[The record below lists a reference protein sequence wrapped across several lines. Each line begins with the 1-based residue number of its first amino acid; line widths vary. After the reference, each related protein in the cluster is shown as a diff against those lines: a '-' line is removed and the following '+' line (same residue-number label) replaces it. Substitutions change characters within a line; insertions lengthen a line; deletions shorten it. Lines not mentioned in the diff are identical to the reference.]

1 MNVFLYSS
9 FDPVAFSLGS
19 FKIHWYG
26 ISYAVGIYLA
36 WQYCLWLIRKV
47 PLNITS
53 KELSDYIPWAILG
66 IIAGGRLGIAL
77 FYNFDYYRH
86 HLAEILYIW
95 RPGMSFHGGLLGVLL
110 TTAWYCHSRKLSFL
124 KFTDL
129 LAAGTPIGLFFG
141 RCANFINGELVGR
154 PTDVAWSVVFPHI
167 DQLPRHASQIYEAIL
182 EGFVLFFVLAYFA
195 LKTNLMKQR
204 SGFMGGVFLVGYG
217 SARIFVEFFREPDR
231 QIGYLI
237 GDTTLGQW
245 LSLPLV
251 FIGLMLI
258 IRSLYT
264 HKPHISYDGL

>member
-1 MNVFLYSS
+1 MNVLLYAS

-19 FKIHWYG
+19 IKIHWYG

-36 WQYCLWLIRKV
+36 WQYCLWLIRKI
-47 PLNITS
+47 PLNIKE

-66 IIAGGRLGIAL
+66 IILGGRLGIAL

-86 HLAEILYIW
+86 HLLEILYIW
-95 RPGMSFHGGLLGVLL
+95 RPGMSFHGGLLGVLC
-110 TTAWYCHSRKLSFL
+110 TTAWYVQARKLSFL

-154 PTDVAWSVVFPHI
+154 PTTVPWAIIFPQI
-167 DQLPRHASQIYEAIL
+167 DNLPRHASQLYEAAL
-182 EGFVLFFVLAYFA
+182 EGIVLFLVLAYFA
-195 LKTNLMKQR
+195 LKTDFMKQR
-204 SGFMGGVFLVGYG
+204 SGFMGGIFLIGYG
-217 SARIFVEFFREPDR
+217 SARIFVECFRQPDH

-237 GDTTLGQW
+237 NGTTLGQW

-251 FIGLMLI
+251 MVGVILI
-258 IRSLYT
+258 IYSTRVQKS
-264 HKPHISYDGL
+264 HISYDGL